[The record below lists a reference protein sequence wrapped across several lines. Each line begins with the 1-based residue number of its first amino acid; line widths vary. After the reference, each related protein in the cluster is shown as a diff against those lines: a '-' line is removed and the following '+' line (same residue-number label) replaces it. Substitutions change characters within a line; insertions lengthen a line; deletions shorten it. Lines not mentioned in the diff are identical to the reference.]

1 MTVREQLNQH
11 KRRRE
16 ETEPPKRKGNNSM
29 NDQENENLEKL
40 TELRRRYPNRLHLR
54 APTHAVRTNLHQQA
68 AAAARFT
75 DLDARVTKIAAD
87 GRERSERS
95 VPRWDQTSQPG
106 YSYVC
111 MGRWDPGPRRLIDPI
126 SQTGRLGSQ
135 PTSLRVRP
143 GRI

>member
-29 NDQENENLEKL
+29 SDQENENLGKL

-95 VPRWDQTSQPG
+95 IPRWDQTR
-106 YSYVC
+106 V
-111 MGRWDPGPRRLIDPI
+111 WDPGD
-126 SQTGRLGSQ
+126 
-135 PTSLRVRP
+135 
-143 GRI
+143 